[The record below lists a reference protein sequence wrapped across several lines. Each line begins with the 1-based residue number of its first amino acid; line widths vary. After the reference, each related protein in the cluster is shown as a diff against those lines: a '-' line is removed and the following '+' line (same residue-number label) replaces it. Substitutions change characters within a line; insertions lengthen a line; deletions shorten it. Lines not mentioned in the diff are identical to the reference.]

1 MGGSHCEPDGGSA
14 LRRRRGWTAD
24 GVVVELAGRRA
35 YFSAREE
42 FIQAL
47 RTLSQAMDVQHG
59 TNAHSAALAAGM
71 RALEEAKDFVPRGAG
86 HFELD
91 VVSEAFAGLSR
102 VKQQQLVYG
111 AIAPLLSGDAAPV
124 HAIDRMVT
132 RTP

>member
-1 MGGSHCEPDGGSA
+1 MA
-14 LRRRRGWTAD
+14 LRILSSPPPEPEEIAER
-24 GVVVELAGRRA
+24 LRA
-35 YFSAREE
+35 AIE
-42 FIQAL
+42 QAL
-47 RTLSQAMDVQHG
+47 PGA
-59 TNAHSAALAAGM
+59 SASV
-71 RALEEAKDFVPRGAG
+71 VPRGAG